1 MRLNHRLYDGD
12 YTTLLK
18 NPKYYCI
25 FKIKNLCSRRIK
37 FLEQE
42 VLKITL
48 NYKSDEWGLEVR
60 EGISQE
66 DFINIVEGVLNKYG
80 VIYEIEYAPEFPK
93 PDKVIK
99 EKPEEIEPLEMVPI
113 EEGIP
118 YPEFEGKFIM
128 RDDVQITSYNVFKTK
143 FDMNI
148 YFQGVYFL
156 ATGLGK
162 TYIAFAC
169 CIYHLSKY
177 PNDNILWVT
186 YRKDIID
193 SQDIDKILG
202 NRVIKYNESNFNPD
216 FINQERGKIIIVLRQ
231 SLRTKYKDLN
241 DNLFQGFIYDECH
254 DACKVSVETNKVL
267 KNGNIET
274 KKDGITF
281 DVLNYLKDHNNFRYF
296 IGFSATPLT
305 SNDRQN
311 AGLHCF
317 YGEIDSLKINY
328 LHKCSLIEGYEK
340 GLLLKPLIT
349 YESIPNIRELF
360 NEINKEHS
368 ELEQYEDCIQHI
380 IHCIETIL
388 NDERLYYK
396 KGIIWFPTIEI
407 CNLFYSR
414 CNFEDIK
421 KYVSHSKIKN
431 SDEKNFKKENNNS
444 LIFSCDKFTTGFDC
458 PNLEFGINFKLTE
471 AGNVTV
477 QKLGRCTRKK
487 DNQNTAFL
495 FQFTEKIDETEL
507 INCLIKNLEALG
519 MNIDDILR
527 YVRFY
532 EKEGGSGNKTDKN
545 HNTNVLFDIQKF
557 ELTKDIIDNHIDF
570 NKQNTDTNLK
580 IRHLVRKYNDNVQ
593 GDLLEN
599 LHSGKY
605 IIDMKSIEEF
615 LGENRLSK
623 YLDEVKYSIEYCFKK
638 ELFER
643 IIEIL
648 YNKTEFINICN
659 KNNITSN
666 NYLTKTNEFQKLP
679 PWTLINDGFYNGEPF
694 DYLIQPVQKETWDTW

>member
-1 MRLNHRLYDGD
+1 VDRGNYIKIFRILNMD
-12 YTTLLK
+12 YSECEEFLK
-18 NPKYYCI
+18 IEFEKDNVRRTGGIEFFNKSII
-25 FKIKNLCSRRIK
+25 FNIEDALKKLNINYELVNIEDINRQIRIK
-37 FLEQE
+37 KNVKTFSNKMK
-42 VLKITL
+42 KI
-48 NYKSDEWGLEVR
+48 
-60 EGISQE
+60 
-66 DFINIVEGVLNKYG
+66 
-80 VIYEIEYAPEFPK
+80 
-93 PDKVIK
+93 VIK
-99 EKPEEIEPLEMVPI
+99 KQIKKRMNSC

-128 RDDVQITSYNVFKTK
+128 RDDVQITSYNVFKIK

-202 NRVIKYNESNFNPD
+202 NRVIKCNESNFNPD
-216 FINQERGKIIIVLRQ
+216 FINQQRGKIIIVLRQ

-349 YESIPNIRELF
+349 YESIPNIREFF
-360 NEINKEHS
+360 NEVNKKHS
-368 ELEQYEDCIQHI
+368 ELEQFEDCIQHI
-380 IHCIETIL
+380 
-388 NDERLYYK
+388 
-396 KGIIWFPTIEI
+396 
-407 CNLFYSR
+407 
-414 CNFEDIK
+414 
-421 KYVSHSKIKN
+421 
-431 SDEKNFKKENNNS
+431 
-444 LIFSCDKFTTGFDC
+444 
-458 PNLEFGINFKLTE
+458 
-471 AGNVTV
+471 
-477 QKLGRCTRKK
+477 
-487 DNQNTAFL
+487 
-495 FQFTEKIDETEL
+495 
-507 INCLIKNLEALG
+507 
-519 MNIDDILR
+519 
-527 YVRFY
+527 
-532 EKEGGSGNKTDKN
+532 
-545 HNTNVLFDIQKF
+545 
-557 ELTKDIIDNHIDF
+557 
-570 NKQNTDTNLK
+570 
-580 IRHLVRKYNDNVQ
+580 
-593 GDLLEN
+593 
-599 LHSGKY
+599 
-605 IIDMKSIEEF
+605 
-615 LGENRLSK
+615 
-623 YLDEVKYSIEYCFKK
+623 
-638 ELFER
+638 
-643 IIEIL
+643 
-648 YNKTEFINICN
+648 
-659 KNNITSN
+659 
-666 NYLTKTNEFQKLP
+666 
-679 PWTLINDGFYNGEPF
+679 
-694 DYLIQPVQKETWDTW
+694 